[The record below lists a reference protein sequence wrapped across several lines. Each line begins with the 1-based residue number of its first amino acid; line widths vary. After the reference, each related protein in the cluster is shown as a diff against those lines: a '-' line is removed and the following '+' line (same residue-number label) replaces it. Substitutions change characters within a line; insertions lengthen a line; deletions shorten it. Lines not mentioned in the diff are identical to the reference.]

1 MKKITKTNFQGL
13 RQLFPVL
20 EKEEM
25 RRYVGGNSDGYY
37 YNSGWNGC
45 GDYYGFPGSGDSSYY
60 SQYDFD
66 IGKVL
71 GMVVGFMVWAMSI
84 LMLIF
89 TELMGAQNTHW
100 MICSIGR
107 EHGMVDM

>member
-1 MKKITKTNFQGL
+1 MAVETTTVFLALVIVLITLNMIL
-13 RQLFPVL
+13 I
-20 EKEEM
+20 
-25 RRYVGGNSDGYY
+25 
-37 YNSGWNGC
+37 
-45 GDYYGFPGSGDSSYY
+45 
-60 SQYDFD
+60 